1 MVVAR
6 RFNFATDQKEFPMYM
21 LLIDGKINA
30 GKKNE
35 FVNAWQ
41 SQILPL
47 LKKQN
52 GFVDEILLFE
62 NATPQSCVGLCLW
75 KTQAD
80 GEHYHR
86 EVFPKAKDFV
96 QHLLNGAPAIR
107 GFDVEAA
114 ETFRIAAG
122 KAA

>member
-1 MVVAR
+1 
-6 RFNFATDQKEFPMYM
+6 MYM

-30 GKKNE
+30 GKKSD
-35 FVNAWQ
+35 FVKAWQ

-62 NATPQSCVGLCLW
+62 SATPQAAVGLCFW
-75 KTQAD
+75 KTKED
-80 GEHYHR
+80 GEHYR
-86 EVFPKAKDFV
+86 KEVFPKAKDFV
-96 QHLLNGAPAIR
+96 QNLMNGAPTIR
-107 GFDVEAA
+107 GFEVEAA
-114 ETFRIAAG
+114 ETFKIAAG